1 MFNNMDP
8 IGQENSINTNRA
20 DWAQNSPSG
29 TVTEFSEPHIH
40 NDGSYGFDGYEY
52 DTTGQRVDDGHDHY
66 QFTGMNQSSLQDF
79 GVNQQPLIGG
89 KLKQQGQN
97 QFGGVDSIQQDL
109 NQF

>member
-1 MFNNMDP
+1 MFDNIDP

-20 DWAQNSPSG
+20 DWAKNSPSG

-52 DTTGQRVDDGHDHY
+52 DTAGQRVDDGHDHY
-66 QFTGMNQSSLQDF
+66 QFTGTNQSSLQDF
-79 GVNQQPLIGG
+79 GVDQQPLIGG
-89 KLKQQGQN
+89 KLDQQGQN